1 MLKSEIKY
9 VLAIL
14 AETGTEDDGLSEWL
28 GEIQSLLEK
37 SNELCTFCYEERQ
50 SAQFA
55 NLTGR
60 SRPGEH
66 CAGRFKNIIHHINRL
81 SRTIKAVRSV
91 VSAARKLQPLFSDF
105 SGVRAPSGFA
115 SPPPLEERN
124 PTLEALAG
132 RMANDT
138 KPGWCSGPDHQSQRP
153 NDVEAR
159 HGYGWFESVHAD
171 YARPS
176 IASIQEQEH
185 PDESIGAA
193 RTSESDSSESECEKQ
208 DVPSPDVFDKDEDS
222 EECEPELV
230 GKWELTE
237 GLDVGKTRHEDC
249 EGSGEHEHLEDG
261 YWSDGRSELS
271 EDDEV
276 DGGVSLFAERDL

>member
-1 MLKSEIKY
+1 
-9 VLAIL
+9 
-14 AETGTEDDGLSEWL
+14 
-28 GEIQSLLEK
+28 
-37 SNELCTFCYEERQ
+37 
-50 SAQFA
+50 
-55 NLTGR
+55 
-60 SRPGEH
+60 
-66 CAGRFKNIIHHINRL
+66 
-81 SRTIKAVRSV
+81 
-91 VSAARKLQPLFSDF
+91 
-105 SGVRAPSGFA
+105 
-115 SPPPLEERN
+115 
-124 PTLEALAG
+124 
-132 RMANDT
+132 
-138 KPGWCSGPDHQSQRP
+138 
-153 NDVEAR
+153 VEAR